1 MKKIFRLKIALPLFA
16 LGYLWA
22 VYWVFTN
29 STPIVDERDVTIRI
43 AHWQIELGPPDGI
56 DAVIKRYEELNP
68 RVRVKQVMVP
78 GPVYRQWMRANFSGD
93 TAPDIVE
100 YGAWLDGLA
109 DLPVRYFDPLTEDL
123 LEPNPYNQGTVLEGV
138 PWLKTFADELSE
150 QRLNSPEPG
159 QYYCVTLSRGS
170 QRLFCN
176 RNLLREITGREEP
189 PADFEEMRELFRQ
202 AHAYGEKRG
211 RAVYPFA
218 GSRDNVYWLM
228 SFYMRG
234 VTMKVGQRI
243 DENGYMTVYPRDLMW
258 SFLNGRWSYQE
269 PDVKAGLALLA
280 ELSEQMKP
288 GYMQFVRD
296 EAVRQFLNGDALF
309 LFAGTWEATSL
320 RRLADFPVDALRSP
334 QPAKDDPVVG
344 SAIIG
349 HVSDGDNVTG
359 FGFYLNKRT
368 PHRKEAV
375 DFLRF
380 LTSYEG
386 IKLFT
391 DHSGWPPSVR
401 DVPMSEEAASAL
413 SPDDGFAYGG
423 PNIAVGG
430 ATRTVFERHLHA
442 LTGPGGSVDKFAQL
456 MDAEMRE
463 PVREALAIEQRAAR
477 WAMLPQDTR
486 VVAMGQLERSHP
498 DDAATELRRERLEA
512 AQNLSEARA
521 LQIARQLRD
530 LAARQ
535 NE

>member
-1 MKKIFRLKIALPLFA
+1 MKKILRLNIALPLFV
-16 LGYLWA
+16 LGYLVA
-22 VYWVFTN
+22 VYWVFTK

-78 GPVYRQWMRANFSGD
+78 GPVYRQWMRANFSGG

-123 LEPNPYNQGTVLEGV
+123 MDPNPYNQGTVLEGL
-138 PWLKTFADELSE
+138 PWIKTFADELSE

-176 RNLLREITGREEP
+176 RDLLREITGREEP
-189 PADFEEMRELFRQ
+189 PADFEEMRELFKQ
-202 AHAYGEKRG
+202 AQAYGEKRG
-211 RAVYPFA
+211 RPVYPFA

-228 SFYMRG
+228 AFYMRG
-234 VTMKVGQRI
+234 VTSRTAQRL
-243 DENGYMTVYPRDLMW
+243 DESGFMTLYPRQTMW
-258 SFLNGRWSYQE
+258 AFLNREWSYQE
-269 PDVKAGLALLA
+269 PDLQAGLSLLA
-280 ELSEQMKP
+280 ELSDQMKP

-334 QPAKDDPVVG
+334 QPTKDDPVVG
-344 SAIIG
+344 EAMLG
-349 HVSDGDNVTG
+349 RFSDGDNVTG

-375 DFLRF
+375 DFMRF

-413 SPDDGFAYGG
+413 SPSDGYAYGG
-423 PNIAVGG
+423 PNITIGG
-430 ATRTVFERHLHA
+430 STRSVFERNLHL
-442 LTGPGGSVDKFAQL
+442 LTGPNGSVEKFAQA
-456 MDAEMRE
+456 MDADMRG
-463 PVREALAIEQRAAR
+463 PVRDALAVEERAAR

-486 VVAMGQLERSHP
+486 V
-498 DDAATELRRERLEA
+498 AALGRLAQSQPGDTATTLRRQRLEA

-521 LQIARQLRD
+521 LLIARHLRKVE
-530 LAARQ
+530 AGERQ
-535 NE
+535 

>member
-1 MKKIFRLKIALPLFA
+1 
-16 LGYLWA
+16 
-22 VYWVFTN
+22 
-29 STPIVDERDVTIRI
+29 
-43 AHWQIELGPPDGI
+43 
-56 DAVIKRYEELNP
+56 
-68 RVRVKQVMVP
+68 
-78 GPVYRQWMRANFSGD
+78 
-93 TAPDIVE
+93 
-100 YGAWLDGLA
+100 
-109 DLPVRYFDPLTEDL
+109 
-123 LEPNPYNQGTVLEGV
+123 
-138 PWLKTFADELSE
+138 
-150 QRLNSPEPG
+150 
-159 QYYCVTLSRGS
+159 
-170 QRLFCN
+170 
-176 RNLLREITGREEP
+176 
-189 PADFEEMRELFRQ
+189 
-202 AHAYGEKRG
+202 
-211 RAVYPFA
+211 
-218 GSRDNVYWLM
+218 M